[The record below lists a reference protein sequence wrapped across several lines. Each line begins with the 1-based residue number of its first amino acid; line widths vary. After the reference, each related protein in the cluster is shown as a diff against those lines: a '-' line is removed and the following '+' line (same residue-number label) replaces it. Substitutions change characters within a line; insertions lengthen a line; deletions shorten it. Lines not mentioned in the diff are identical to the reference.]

1 MNVLIQHGRVIDPA
15 NQLDAI
21 MDIAIIDGAIAGV
34 GQLPPNFSPDQTIDA
49 TGLVVCPGL
58 VDTAARLREPG
69 FGYQAT
75 LKSEL
80 QAAAAGGITS
90 VVCPPDTEPVLDEP
104 GLVSMLKQ
112 KARQYNLARIYPMG
126 ALTKQLKGQTLTPM
140 NELKEA
146 GCVGFSQANQSI
158 LDTQVLFRAMQYAAT
173 FDFGL
178 WLRAEDVYLAKEGV
192 AHEGEVATRLGL
204 KGIPTVAETLAL
216 ATMIQLVKITGVRL
230 HICRVSSAEGVQMIR
245 QAKAEGLPISC
256 DVSLYHLHLTEM
268 DIGFFNADCHIKPPL
283 RTQRDREALASGLA
297 DGTIDL
303 VCSDHTPVNDDAKLL
318 PFAEAEAGA
327 SGLEL
332 LLPLTLTWAEQK
344 KVNLS
349 DAISK
354 ISSHPAKLLALKT
367 GALNV
372 GKHADIC
379 IFDPNTYWRVEPK
392 HLYSQGKNTPF
403 KGYEV
408 KGRVKYTLLNGRIVY
423 QDNAR

>member
-15 NQLDAI
+15 NQLDAV
-21 MDIAIIDGAIAGV
+21 MDIAIVDGAIASV
-34 GQLPPNFSPDQTIDA
+34 GAPPAGFIADQTIDA
-49 TGLVVCPGL
+49 TGLIACPGL
-58 VDTAARLREPG
+58 VDAAARLREPG

-126 ALTKQLKGQTLTPM
+126 ALTKQLNGQTLTPM
-140 NELKEA
+140 NELHEA
-146 GCVGFSQANQSI
+146 GCVGFSQANRTI
-158 LDTQVLFRAMQYAAT
+158 IDTQVLLRAMQYAAT

-178 WLRAEDVYLAKEGV
+178 WLRAEDVYLAKDGV
-192 AHEGEVATRLGL
+192 AHDGEVATRLGL

-216 ATMIQLVKITGVRL
+216 ATLLQLAKITGVRL
-230 HICRVSSAEGVQMIR
+230 HISRISSADGVQMIR
-245 QAKAEGLPISC
+245 QAKAEGLSIRC
-256 DVSLYHLHLTEM
+256 DVSIHHLHLTEM
-268 DIGFFNADCHIKPPL
+268 DIGYFNADCHMVPPL
-283 RTQRDREALASGLA
+283 RTQRDREALAAGLA

-332 LLPLTLTWAEQK
+332 LLPLTLKWAEEKHIPLVQALS
-344 KVNLS
+344 KVTS
-349 DAISK
+349 E
-354 ISSHPAKLLALKT
+354 PARVLKLKT
-367 GALNV
+367 GALSV

-379 IFDPNTYWRVEPK
+379 LFDPNAYWRIEPK
-392 HLYSQGKNTPF
+392 TLVSHGKNTPF

-423 QDNAR
+423 QDRH